1 MERRAATNRE
11 FARGSECVATVIDSS
26 IWVEFVR
33 AGSPEP
39 LRRQTKS
46 LILSP
51 DCYLCEPIAFELLRA
66 VPKRERARTEALLAT
81 VPVLATPV
89 DLWTDARVLGQK
101 CLDAGLLPPA
111 IDLLIAGI
119 CLHHKVPITTFDAH
133 FERIAKVCALQV
145 NILVR
150 AR

>member
-46 LILSP
+46 LIDSP
-51 DCYLCEPIAFELLRA
+51 A
-66 VPKRERARTEALLAT
+66 KRE
-81 VPVLATPV
+81 
-89 DLWTDARVLGQK
+89 GK
-101 CLDAGLLPPA
+101 
-111 IDLLIAGI
+111 DLLFMVCSDECG
-119 CLHHKVPITTFDAH
+119 DALSSAMRK
-133 FERIAKVCALQV
+133 EWELADS
-145 NILVR
+145 
-150 AR
+150 